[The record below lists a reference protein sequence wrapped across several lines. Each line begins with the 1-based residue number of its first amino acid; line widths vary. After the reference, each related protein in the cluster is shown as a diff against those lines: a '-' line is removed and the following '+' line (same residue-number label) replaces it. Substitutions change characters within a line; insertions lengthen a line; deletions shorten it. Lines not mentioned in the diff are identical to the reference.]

1 MISIYTRYLMRNLVL
16 WVLWVRS
23 GKRLHWVPSSWDK
36 GVHCPVK
43 LMMAVG
49 RIMMVI
55 IMTMLISYHNEKN
68 DDHFFW
74 ELSSFV
80 ESYFLFLL
88 FKYSFLIFFF
98 SLWRLIFFCGGDG
111 RCKAGEEQV
120 REVTRRID
128 QCTLRNTFSHIAL
141 HYSIALYSLVHNN
154 LLHFIAVFWEA
165 SLVANH
171 LGWWCCCCCLC
182 QNFRW

>member
-1 MISIYTRYLMRNLVL
+1 MRDL
-16 WVLWVRS
+16 VLWVRS
-23 GKRLHWVPSSWDK
+23 GKRLHWVPSPWDK

-43 LMMAVG
+43 LMMAMG

-55 IMTMLISYHNEKN
+55 IMAMLISYHNEKN
-68 DDHFFW
+68 DDHIFW

-80 ESYFLFLL
+80 ESYFLL

-128 QCTLRNTFSHIAL
+128 QCTLRSAQCTVHNAHCAIHSLTLHCVAFTKKLISLCFFYISL

-154 LLHFIAVFWEA
+154 LLHFIAV
-165 SLVANH
+165 
-171 LGWWCCCCCLC
+171 
-182 QNFRW
+182 